1 MKNRIFKWAM
11 LFLVYVFGV
20 VVFSNIS
27 LLGRQQAASASDL
40 ADPTLPVVCVDIN
53 GKKANRLFGYVQE
66 MDARNMRG
74 ALIPITTTRSVTV
87 SYKPFRNTVK
97 AVSYEVS
104 TPDTDRVVE
113 NAKIGNFREDGE
125 YMTAEFSLLEPILM
139 NREYPIRFTLQTDRG
154 EVYYYARIIQRADP
168 IADKYLQF
176 VYDFYEGCMN
186 PGGNTDIN
194 TYLETDDTITNNSFA
209 SVNIKSSLRQ
219 VTWGTLKPQIYRKAM
234 PTIREINETTC
245 SITNDYLI
253 SAQGDNGQE
262 IYHVWE
268 FYRLRYYNSRMM
280 LLDFERKALQTFEGD
295 MPGTVSALGI
305 NLGVAEKSVEYVSN
319 STSDAVAFIQDGTL
333 WEFSMSG
340 EKLARVFSFRDTGQG
355 TDERYDN
362 TDYAIRVI
370 RVSEG
375 GGIDFM
381 VYGYMS
387 RGEHEGTNGISVC
400 HYNSESVSV
409 TEKAFIPCHKS
420 FEQMRCDLNRLS
432 YINNG
437 NEAYIYLDRTVYRIS
452 LTLGTSSVVLT
463 DIHPDCFVSSANHNM
478 IAWMDEMEPYASR
491 ILTIMNLESGSTRSI
506 EAEEGQYLKA
516 IGFLNDDFLYGIAD
530 ESDLY
535 HGISGD
541 VIFAMKTLK
550 IEDFVGNVIKV
561 YSPDRI
567 FVVDVIMEPGL
578 AMLKRVTR
586 RKNGSYKETTADNII
601 NNRQS
606 ASSQVTVQ
614 LGSSSRQG
622 TTVTLRMPKVVGNL
636 NPTVSHAHIRY
647 AQGGAT
653 QLEMPAA
660 KDFRMYYVYAYGALK
675 EDLTDPGK
683 AVRSADESVGV
694 VLSEKGQ
701 YVYERGNKVTKT
713 ELSNSDIPEAILS
726 GTINCGELQ
735 KSVGEDVT
743 ILNLTGC
750 TLDQTL
756 YQLSQGRAVITCLAD
771 GSITVIVGYDR
782 YNTLLYN
789 FDTGEHYYMGIN
801 DSTEAMLKGGNVFVS
816 YLESRPTV
824 KEE

>member
-1 MKNRIFKWAM
+1 
-11 LFLVYVFGV
+11 
-20 VVFSNIS
+20 
-27 LLGRQQAASASDL
+27 
-40 ADPTLPVVCVDIN
+40 
-53 GKKANRLFGYVQE
+53 
-66 MDARNMRG
+66 
-74 ALIPITTTRSVTV
+74 
-87 SYKPFRNTVK
+87 
-97 AVSYEVS
+97 
-104 TPDTDRVVE
+104 
-113 NAKIGNFREDGE
+113 
-125 YMTAEFSLLEPILM
+125 
-139 NREYPIRFTLQTDRG
+139 
-154 EVYYYARIIQRADP
+154 
-168 IADKYLQF
+168 
-176 VYDFYEGCMN
+176 
-186 PGGNTDIN
+186 
-194 TYLETDDTITNNSFA
+194 
-209 SVNIKSSLRQ
+209 
-219 VTWGTLKPQIYRKAM
+219 
-234 PTIREINETTC
+234 
-245 SITNDYLI
+245 
-253 SAQGDNGQE
+253 
-262 IYHVWE
+262 
-268 FYRLRYYNSRMM
+268 
-280 LLDFERKALQTFEGD
+280 
-295 MPGTVSALGI
+295 
-305 NLGVAEKSVEYVSN
+305 
-319 STSDAVAFIQDGTL
+319 
-333 WEFSMSG
+333 MSG
-340 EKLARVFSFRDTGQG
+340 EKLARVFSFRDTGQS

-478 IAWMDEMEPYASR
+478 IAWMEEMEPYASR
-491 ILTIMNLESGSTRSI
+491 I
-506 EAEEGQYLKA
+506 
-516 IGFLNDDFLYGIAD
+516 
-530 ESDLY
+530 LY

-636 NPTVSHAHIRY
+636 NPTVSHARIRY

-735 KSVGEDVT
+735 KSVGEDIT

-801 DSTEAMLKGGNVFVS
+801 DSTNSMAMLKGGNVFVS